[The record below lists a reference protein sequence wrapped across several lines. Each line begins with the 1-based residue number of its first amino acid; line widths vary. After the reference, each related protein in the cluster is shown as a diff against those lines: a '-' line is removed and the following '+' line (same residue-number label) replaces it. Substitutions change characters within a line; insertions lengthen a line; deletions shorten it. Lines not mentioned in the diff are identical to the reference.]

1 MIAEKINS
9 LLSGKG
15 CKAKMIKELGMRP
28 NTVYDFLSGKTTKI
42 GIKNLEIILDYLDVE
57 LIQSSDKKK

>member
-1 MIAEKINS
+1 M
-9 LLSGKG
+9 SGTG
-15 CKAKMIKELGMRP
+15 CQAQMIKELGMRP